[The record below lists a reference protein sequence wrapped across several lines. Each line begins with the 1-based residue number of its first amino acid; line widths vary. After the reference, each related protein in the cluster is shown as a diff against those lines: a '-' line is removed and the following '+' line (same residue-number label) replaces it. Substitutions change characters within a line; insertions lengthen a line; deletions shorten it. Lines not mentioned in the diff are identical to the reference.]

1 MKTPNTGSAYM
12 ENNNQVVLSVDD
24 NDVDGALL
32 ERAFKRCSIPSR
44 LFPVSEGPEAMAY
57 LTGHGIYSDRGQY
70 PLPDLILLDLV
81 MPKMSGTEVLK
92 WIREQPE
99 LKKTAVLIFT
109 SSEKPEDVKAT
120 TKLGAQGYL
129 VKPTKFEDL
138 KNMMRTIY
146 SEWLEKGKKGK
157 TASARKEKGEG
168 WELESSGHTD
178 EEEPAGGM
186 AAAAVANPVKES
198 APVGVAGGGGVYRC
212 TGGGG
217 PPSREEGGR

>member
-1 MKTPNTGSAYM
+1 M

-32 ERAFKRCSIPSR
+32 ERAFKRCNIPSR
-44 LFPVSEGPEAMAY
+44 LFRVSEGPQAMAY
-57 LTGHGIYSDRGQY
+57 LTGHGIYADRDQY

-92 WIREQPE
+92 WIRDQQE

-109 SSEKPEDVKAT
+109 SSEKPEDVKST

-138 KNMMRTIY
+138 KNMVRTIY
-146 SEWLEKGKKGK
+146 SEWLDRGKKGK
-157 TASARKEKGEG
+157 TASARKAKGEG
-168 WELESSGHTD
+168 SENGSPALTNNQ
-178 EEEPAGGM
+178 EEPAGGM
-186 AAAAVANPVKES
+186 ATATTANPVKES
-198 APVGVAGGGGVYRC
+198 APAIAGAV
-212 TGGGG
+212 
-217 PPSREEGGR
+217 

>member
-1 MKTPNTGSAYM
+1 M

-44 LFPVSEGPEAMAY
+44 LFRVSEGPQAMAY
-57 LTGHGIYSDRGQY
+57 LTGHGIYADRNQY

-99 LKKTAVLIFT
+99 LKRTAVLIFT
-109 SSEKPEDVKAT
+109 SSEKPEDVKST
-120 TKLGAQGYL
+120 TKLGANGYV

-138 KNMMRTIY
+138 KNLTRQIY
-146 SEWLEKGKKGK
+146 SEWLERGSKKGK
-157 TASARKEKGEG
+157 TAAARKVKGE
-168 WELESSGHTD
+168 
-178 EEEPAGGM
+178 EPGGSPLANEGEPTGGI
-186 AAAAVANPVKES
+186 AAAPVNIPVKES
-198 APVGVAGGGGVYRC
+198 APVGVA
-212 TGGGG
+212 
-217 PPSREEGGR
+217 

>member
-1 MKTPNTGSAYM
+1 M

-32 ERAFKRCSIPSR
+32 ERAFKRCNIPSR
-44 LFPVSEGPEAMAY
+44 LFRVSEGPQAMAY
-57 LTGHGIYSDRGQY
+57 LTGHGIYSDRIQY

-81 MPKMSGTEVLK
+81 MPKMSGTEVLQ
-92 WIREQPE
+92 WIRAQTE

-109 SSEKPEDVKAT
+109 SSEKPEDVKST
-120 TKLGAQGYL
+120 TKLGANGYL

-138 KNMMRTIY
+138 KNMVRTLY

-157 TASARKEKGEG
+157 TATARKAKGEG
-168 WELESSGHTD
+168 PENGSPTLTN

-186 AAAAVANPVKES
+186 AAVAAANPMKES
-198 APVGVAGGGGVYRC
+198 ASASVAGAVGL
-212 TGGGG
+212 
-217 PPSREEGGR
+217 

>member
-1 MKTPNTGSAYM
+1 M

-44 LFPVSEGPEAMAY
+44 LFRVSEGPQAMAY
-57 LTGHGIYSDRGQY
+57 LTGHGIYSDRSAY

-81 MPKMSGTEVLK
+81 MPKMSGTEVLQ

-109 SSEKPEDVKAT
+109 SSEKPEDVRST
-120 TKLGAQGYL
+120 SKLGAQGYL

-138 KNMMRTIY
+138 KNMVREIY
-146 SEWLEKGKKGK
+146 SEWLEKGKRGK
-157 TASARKEKGEG
+157 TGVARRSKGETPSAG
-168 WELESSGHTD
+168 SPALANGG
-178 EEEPAGGM
+178 EPAEGM
-186 AAAAVANPVKES
+186 VAAPAAESAKES
-198 APVGVAGGGGVYRC
+198 ARMGVAGAVGV
-212 TGGGG
+212 
-217 PPSREEGGR
+217 

>member
-1 MKTPNTGSAYM
+1 M

-32 ERAFKRCSIPSR
+32 ERAFKRCNIPSR
-44 LFPVSEGPEAMAY
+44 LFRVSEGPQAMAY
-57 LTGHGIYSDRGQY
+57 LTGHGIYADRNQY

-92 WIREQPE
+92 WIRDQQE

-109 SSEKPEDVKAT
+109 SSEKPEDVKST

-138 KNMMRTIY
+138 KNMVRTIY
-146 SEWLEKGKKGK
+146 SEWLDKGKKGK
-157 TASARKEKGEG
+157 TASARKAKGEG
-168 WELESSGHTD
+168 PEGSPALTN

-186 AAAAVANPVKES
+186 AAAAASPVKES
-198 APVGVAGGGGVYRC
+198 APAVAGAV
-212 TGGGG
+212 
-217 PPSREEGGR
+217 

>member
-1 MKTPNTGSAYM
+1 M

-44 LFPVSEGPEAMAY
+44 LFRVSEGPQAMAY
-57 LTGHGIYSDRGQY
+57 LTGHGIYADRAAY

-81 MPKMSGTEVLK
+81 MPKMHGIEVLK

-109 SSEKPEDVKAT
+109 SSEKPEDVKSAT
-120 TKLGAQGYL
+120 QNGANGYL

-138 KNMMRTIY
+138 KNLVRTIY
-146 SEWLEKGKKGK
+146 SEWLDKGSKKGK
-157 TASARKEKGEG
+157 TGAARRVKGE
-168 WELESSGHTD
+168 EPSAVTPALASGG
-178 EEEPAGGM
+178 EQQARGI
-186 AAAAVANPVKES
+186 AAAPVIATAKES
-198 APVGVAGGGGVYRC
+198 APAEVAGVAG
-212 TGGGG
+212 
-217 PPSREEGGR
+217 

>member
-1 MKTPNTGSAYM
+1 M

-32 ERAFKRCSIPSR
+32 ERAFKRCSIPSK
-44 LFPVSEGPEAMAY
+44 LFRVSEGPQAMAY
-57 LTGHGIYSDRGQY
+57 LTGHGIYADRNQY

-81 MPKMSGTEVLK
+81 MPKMSGTEVLQ
-92 WIREQPE
+92 WIRQQPE

-109 SSEKPEDVKAT
+109 SSEKPEDVKST

-138 KNMMRTIY
+138 KNMVRTIY
-146 SEWLEKGKKGK
+146 SEWLDKGKKGK
-157 TASARKEKGEG
+157 TASARKAKGEG
-168 WELESSGHTD
+168 SEGSTALTN

-186 AAAAVANPVKES
+186 AAVAANPVKES
-198 APVGVAGGGGVYRC
+198 APAVAGAV
-212 TGGGG
+212 
-217 PPSREEGGR
+217 

>member
-1 MKTPNTGSAYM
+1 M

-44 LFPVSEGPEAMAY
+44 LFRVSEGPQAMAY
-57 LTGHGIYSDRGQY
+57 LTGHGIYADRAAY

-81 MPKMSGTEVLK
+81 MPKMHGIEVLK

-109 SSEKPEDVKAT
+109 SSEKPEDVKSAT
-120 TKLGAQGYL
+120 QNGANGYL

-138 KNMMRTIY
+138 KNLVRTIY

-157 TASARKEKGEG
+157 TGAARRLKGEEPG
-168 WELESSGHTD
+168 LGTPVLANGGGQHARGMSAAPVIES
-178 EEEPAGGM
+178 A
-186 AAAAVANPVKES
+186 KES
-198 APVGVAGGGGVYRC
+198 APVEVAGAAG
-212 TGGGG
+212 
-217 PPSREEGGR
+217 